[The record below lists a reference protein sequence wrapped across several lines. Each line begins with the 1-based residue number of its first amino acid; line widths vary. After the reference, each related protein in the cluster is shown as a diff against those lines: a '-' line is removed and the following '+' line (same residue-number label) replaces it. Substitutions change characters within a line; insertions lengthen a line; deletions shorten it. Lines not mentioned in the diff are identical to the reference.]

1 MKRFKDT
8 NGSLNL
14 FKSESNLN
22 PRKKNQHTH
31 VLHLLRWPKT
41 AKTSMWS
48 TLFFLVFTR
57 SFPVLCN
64 SRNCNQR
71 FNCCNYW
78 KTSPSTDMERL
89 FPKAQNTNI
98 FSQLSMLSH
107 NPWFSLFWSCAS
119 SIRSCFL
126 FWSYHCVT
134 FGICTAAAVQS
145 FPSTPPPGCR
155 SYAWT
160 EKNYNSRCSGK
171 TSLCLP
177 PAC

>member
-1 MKRFKDT
+1 
-8 NGSLNL
+8 
-14 FKSESNLN
+14 
-22 PRKKNQHTH
+22 
-31 VLHLLRWPKT
+31 
-41 AKTSMWS
+41 MWS
-48 TLFFLVFTR
+48 ILFFLVFTR

-89 FPKAQNTNI
+89 LPKAQNTNI

-160 EKNYNSRCSGK
+160 GK
-171 TSLCLP
+171 KTIIQGVQERHLFAFHLP
-177 PAC
+177 VRSNHLRSQSYLLFSMRRLQSALNLSTVMNRLPLFS